1 MPHKLARFWWAC
13 HAKLIWIRDVNGDTV
28 PLIPNDAQAML
39 QAAMML
45 QAAAGK
51 PIRVV
56 ILKGRKRGI
65 STYVQALGVF
75 LVSGWTGQQCKTLA
89 HTSEATEEIFG
100 IARHIAVHMS
110 PAIPL
115 DAGIR
120 KVSCRE
126 TGSWY
131 HCYTAGG
138 EGVGAGGTPTLLH
151 RSELALWGTFKA
163 DADKTSGESVPY
175 VPNTIIIDESTAEGR
190 DLFYGRFC
198 DAGDAEHPFEPL
210 FIAWYVNE
218 DYAVPVEGPFVH
230 DDDEK
235 AILRRAHADG
245 VEVSNEAFAWR
256 RMKIREM
263 GEGSFRQQHPST
275 PAEAVQGSKGLIFPN
290 MRDALIHE
298 LPFDPQ
304 SVPWEDRVGGND
316 PGYSPDPC
324 VFWTGFYR
332 DGHLY
337 LTDFWRKNETM
348 AAERVEALHEGHT
361 YYVDPPE
368 HVEQRELR
376 MAAERMGKR
385 CRIVAAPRHK
395 RPGEDCARVE
405 LLMVQQL
412 LREGRLHVLYS
423 VAAQLIVECDTL
435 AWDEKTNKADDK
447 RTPECGHY
455 DSIKALTYVVM
466 GVLEREP
473 VKPRVAR
480 RALSRHAQFAKG
492 W

>member
-1 MPHKLARFWWAC
+1 MHRLARFWWAC
-13 HAKLIWIRDVNGDTV
+13 HARLIWIRDVNGELV

-39 QAAMML
+39 QAAMMR
-45 QAAAGK
+45 QAATGK
-51 PIRVV
+51 PIRIV

-75 LVSGWTGQQCKTLA
+75 LVAGWPGQQCKTLA
-89 HTSEATEEIFG
+89 HTAEATEEIFG
-100 IARHIAVHMS
+100 IARHIAGHMRS
-110 PAIPL
+110 AFPI
-115 DAGIR
+115 DAGLR
-120 KVSCRE
+120 KVTCSD

-151 RSELALWGTFKA
+151 RSELALWGPCKA
-163 DADKTSGESVPY
+163 EADKTSGESVPY
-175 VPNTIIIDESTAEGR
+175 VPNTIIIDESTADGR
-190 DLFYGRFC
+190 DLFFTRFS
-198 DAGDAEHPFEPL
+198 DAADPSHPFEPL

-218 DYAVPVEGPFVH
+218 DYAVPVDGTFQL

-256 RMKIREM
+256 RMKIKEM
-263 GEGSFRQQHPST
+263 GEGPFRQQHPST

-290 MRDALIHE
+290 MREALIRE
-298 LPFDPQ
+298 LPFDP
-304 SVPWEDRVGGND
+304 SLMMDEDRVGGCD

-324 VFWTGFYR
+324 VIWTGFYR

-337 LTDFWRKNETM
+337 LTDYWRANETM
-348 AAERVEALHEGHT
+348 ASERAQALHAGHT
-361 YYVDPPE
+361 YFVDPPE

-376 MAAERMGKR
+376 MACERLHKP

-395 RPGEDCARVE
+395 HPNEDCARVE
-405 LLMVQQL
+405 LLLVQQL
-412 LREGRLHVLYS
+412 LREGRLHILYN
-423 VAAQLIVECDTL
+423 VAAQLVVECDTL
-435 AWDEKTNKADDK
+435 AWDEKTNKADDR
-447 RTPECGHY
+447 RTPECGHF

-466 GVLEREP
+466 GATE
-473 VKPRVAR
+473 RVAVKR
-480 RALSRHAQFAKG
+480 NDAPARLSRHAQFAKG